1 MVDRTILHV
10 DMNAFYASVETLS
23 HPEARGRPMAVCG
36 DVQSRHGIILAK
48 NELAKARG
56 VQTAEPVWQ
65 ARKKCPGLL
74 LLPPHHALYRE
85 YSQRANDIYRRFT
98 DRVEP
103 VSIDESYLDVTGSR
117 ELFGDGGQIAD
128 AIRKAVRE
136 ELSLTVSV
144 GVSFCKVFAKMG
156 SDYKKPDATTIL
168 SRENYRQLLYPL
180 PVTDLMYVGAATAK
194 ALSGLGVRTIGDL
207 AAVPEQ
213 TLTARLGKHGRALYR
228 SVHGLDDGP
237 VRGEGEH
244 EPVKSVGNGMTF
256 CRDLTTEEEIRT
268 GVLALCESVCRRLR
282 AQGLKCRG
290 VQVAIKN
297 PQLQVIDRQMQL
309 EHPTHLSG
317 ELVPAAM
324 ALILRSW
331 KVGNP
336 IRLITVTAISLCP
349 QEEGEQ
355 LSLFSPPK
363 DTKKQE
369 ALARSAD
376 AIRQKYG
383 REALRPAAI
392 LKNDLGIEG

>member
-23 HPEARGRPMAVCG
+23 HPQARGRPMAVCG

-65 ARKKCPGLL
+65 AQKKCPGLL

-85 YSQRANDIYRRFT
+85 YSLRANAIYRRFT
-98 DRVEP
+98 DQVEP

-117 ELFGDGGQIAD
+117 ELFGDGRQIAD
-128 AIRKAVRE
+128 AIRQAVKA
-136 ELSLTVSV
+136 ELSLSVSV

-156 SDYKKPDATTIL
+156 SDYKKPDATTVL
-168 SRENYRQLLYPL
+168 SRDNYRQLLYPL
-180 PVTDLMYVGAATAK
+180 PVTDLMYVGGATAK

-207 AAVPEQ
+207 AALPEQ
-213 TLTARLGKHGRALYR
+213 TLAARLGKHGRALYR
-228 SVHGLDDGP
+228 SVQGLDDTP
-237 VRGEGEH
+237 VRREGEG

-256 CRDLTTEEEIRT
+256 CRDLTSEEEIRT
-268 GVLALCESVCRRLR
+268 GLLALCESVCRRLR
-282 AQGLKCRG
+282 QQGLKCRG
-290 VQVAIKN
+290 VQVTIKN

-309 EHPTHLSG
+309 ERPTYLCS
-317 ELVPAAM
+317 ELMPAA
-324 ALILRSW
+324 LSLLLRSW
-331 KVGNP
+331 KAGSP

-355 LSLFSPPK
+355 LSLFSPPQ

-383 REALRPAAI
+383 RGALRPAAI
-392 LKNDLGIEG
+392 LKNDLGIDG